1 MTNKDGISIDIR
13 DNVEKLDEVDSS
25 KYLGAVVIDQGSNP

>member
-13 DNVEKLDEVDSS
+13 DNVEKLDEVDNSQ
-25 KYLGAVVIDQGSNP
+25 YLGAVVIDQGSNP